1 MQATSTQ
8 KGAFRLHRQVTYLP
22 WGKHPG
28 RVVVFC
34 FVFFFPSF
42 FIVKLQRQLPFGLGI
57 YVGIGATTLR
67 QKAGMLS
74 GRKGGR
80 TNFSL
85 LF

>member
-34 FVFFFPSF
+34 FVFFFPLF
-42 FIVKLQRQLPFGLGI
+42 LHCKTTEAAPLW
-57 YVGIGATTLR
+57 VGYICRDWGNYLKTESRDAIR
-67 QKAGMLS
+67 
-74 GRKGGR
+74 
-80 TNFSL
+80 
-85 LF
+85 